1 MYPNCCCT
9 AAPTHSTAPGGSRC
23 SPLFR
28 RPIPDGQR
36 CWFTMVQ
43 PSPPRL
49 DPLHPLTTPSL
60 TGQHVGPVSSGNIPH
75 QPGSRYSP
83 RTLPHPS
90 RACLGWREMLGSCK
104 RHPKINV
111 LSAAALALQP
121 GGSARRVAWKELQRK
136 GSCEDSGSC
145 ASGAGF
151 ALQASRSS
159 RISLG
164 RDWLFLHM

>member
-1 MYPNCCCT
+1 MHPNCCCT

-111 LSAAALALQP
+111 LSAAALGLQP

-145 ASGAGF
+145 AAGAGF